1 MSTYQTE
8 SENKIENIEN
18 FTCRKEGKGKT
29 FLEHEIS
36 IDDFPQKVCKL
47 KFSTFCDKGA

>member
-29 FLEHEIS
+29 FLEPEIS